1 MKKFLT
7 VLLCLV
13 LSCSLLCACNTQSNT
28 DNGKINIVATCF
40 PAYDF
45 ARELCKDNANITLL
59 LKPGQE
65 SHDFEPTPA
74 DIINIQN
81 SDLFICVGGEN
92 EKWVESLTQNEKE
105 LNVLK
110 MLDIVEET
118 FQEHEHNHEH
128 DEHVWTSPVNAIKI
142 VDSICLSLCEISAED
157 SDFFK
162 QNLSDYKI
170 KLNELDSK
178 FKSITANA
186 KSNLVVFADR
196 FPVRYFTEEYSLEV
210 VSIFP
215 GCSSQSEPS
224 ATAVAEVIET
234 VKDKNIKAVFYT
246 EFSNQKTADT
256 VCGETGCKK
265 LLFHSC
271 HNLTK
276 DEFNKGET
284 YYSLMLKNAENLKEA
299 LSF

>member
-1 MKKFLT
+1 MKKFL
-7 VLLCLV
+7 VFLLCLTMCCTFFC
-13 LSCSLLCACNTQSNT
+13 SCGNKGFN
-28 DNGKINIVATCF
+28 DNGKINIVTTCF

-45 ARELCKDNANITLL
+45 ARELCKDNANIILL

-74 DIINIQN
+74 DIINIQK

-92 EKWVESLTQNEKE
+92 EKWVESLIENEKS

-110 MLDIVEET
+110 MLDVVEGHSDS
-118 FQEHEHNHEH
+118 HEHDHTH

-142 VDSICLSLCEISAED
+142 VEAINASLCAISEEN
-157 SDFFK
+157 SEVFNK
-162 QNLSDYKI
+162 NLEEYKV
-170 KLNELDSK
+170 KLNELDCK
-178 FKSITANA
+178 FKEITNQSDS
-186 KSNLVVFADR
+186 KLIVFADR
-196 FPVRYFTEEYSLEV
+196 FPVRHFTDEYSLEV
-210 VSIFP
+210 VSVFS

-224 ATAVAEVIET
+224 AAAVATVIET
-234 VKDKNIKAVFYT
+234 VKEKSVKAVFYT

-256 VCGETGCKK
+256 VCSETGCKK

-276 DEFNKGET
+276 EEFNSGET
-284 YYSLMLKNAENLKEA
+284 YYSLMLKNAENLKTA
-299 LSF
+299 ICN